1 MTKEI
6 NKEICE
12 EMELLIDDQLDGMIS
27 LSEKQKL
34 ENHIAVCDSCK
45 AYLKNTLETINQLDT
60 LNSKNLK
67 FESADKELIWDKVSK
82 NIDLSEHSA
91 AINTGDTEQINSYNL
106 FKKKYYWISGIAAVI
121 AVLFIV
127 YAVKNWNFTKGEN
140 SLEYSFGLP
149 TYWKVVNLKGSPQI
163 GDMKFSGSDSIKE
176 GQWIITDS
184 NSIAE
189 LIISDIGKVTI
200 EPGSKVVFVNGA
212 DSSGKIFVE
221 YGMINTQTIDDK
233 NKQFMVEMPSAVA
246 ENFGGSYSLKIDK
259 KGDGM
264 IFVKSGKVDIQS
276 PNKMAIVPAGNIVM
290 TKNGI
295 GVGTP
300 FNEKASTKFRNAL
313 FDYDFGN
320 CNNYCVNVLLDN
332 AKMTDAVSLVNI
344 LNGKPADQE
353 IKDEIY
359 NKIINYVPLPP
370 NTKRDSI
377 KYFDEKD
384 YEVWMEEI
392 QKKVESEIKG
402 SMEQLEKNLSEY
414 QWDIKE
420 FYFDSAKFYFVPENF
435 EIPEIPEVPKGVY
448 KFKYEYDSSY
458 FDSEEFKD
466 QMEKVKEE
474 IKKENDISKEELER
488 EMKKVQEEINRT
500 NNYNKEEMKKEM
512 EELNKELEELNKDL
526 EENIYFDSEEFKK
539 EMEKVKEEIKN
550 SVKEYNKNYPNQND
564 ELNEVPEVP
573 DENIKENNDT
583 EPDGDSDN

>member
-1 MTKEI
+1 MTKE
-6 NKEICE
+6 NRKGLCE

-27 LSEKQKL
+27 LSDKQKL

-45 AYLKNTLETINQLDT
+45 LYLKNTLETINQLDS
-60 LNSKNLK
+60 LNSKKNII
-67 FESADKELIWDKVSK
+67 ESADKEIIWDKVLK
-82 NIDLSEHSA
+82 NIDLTEHA
-91 AINTGDTEQINSYNL
+91 LKNNTGDIEPANSYNL

-121 AVLFIV
+121 AVFFIV
-127 YAVKNWNFTKGEN
+127 YAVKNWNFTSGEN

-163 GDMKFSGSDSIKE
+163 GDSKISGSDSIKE

-184 NSIAE
+184 NSMAE
-189 LIISDIGKVTI
+189 LIITDIGKVTI
-200 EPGSKVVFVNGA
+200 EPGSKVVFINGA

-221 YGMINTQTIDDK
+221 YGMINTQTINDK
-233 NKQFMVEMPSAVA
+233 NKLFMVEMPSAIA

-344 LNGKPADQE
+344 LNGKPVDQE
-353 IKDEIY
+353 IKNEIY
-359 NKIINYVPLPP
+359 NKIVNYVPPP
-370 NTKRDSI
+370 SNSKSDSI
-377 KYFDEKD
+377 HNFDEK
-384 YEVWMEEI
+384 EFEIWIENI
-392 QKKVESEIKG
+392 QKKVETEMKS
-402 SMEQLEKNLSEY
+402 SMQQLEKNLSEY

-420 FYFDSAKFYFVPENF
+420 FYFDSAKFYFAPENF
-435 EIPEIPEVPKGVY
+435 EIPENPEVPKGVHQ
-448 KFKYEYDSSY
+448 FKYDFDSSY
-458 FDSEEFKD
+458 FDSEKFKNE
-466 QMEKVKEE
+466 MEKVKAE
-474 IKKENDISKEELER
+474 IKKENDINKEELNKEL
-488 EMKKVQEEINRT
+488 KKVQEEINRT
-500 NNYNKEEMKKEM
+500 KSYNKDELNKEM
-512 EELNKELEELNKDL
+512 EELNKELEELNKNL

-539 EMEKVKEEIKN
+539 EMKKVKEEIKN
-550 SVKEYNKNYPNQND
+550 SVKEYNENYQNQND
-564 ELNEVPEVP
+564 ELNEVPEIP
-573 DENIKENNDT
+573 EKENNDT
-583 EPDGDSDN
+583 SPEDDSDN